1 LEGEHL
7 PTVLEPPVLVDQ
19 SAEGQT
25 VESIPVEQGEK
36 PTPTRKRKRFFASL
50 RFNGLRYL
58 VLVGALLLA
67 WGLVLAAM
75 WEGAGTPE
83 ATFMLVLAGGLLAAA
98 AKTAIDI
105 LNWADSTRQAAHV
118 ERMHAVQRVFQ
129 RARVVR
135 DQAILDWRRV
145 HTVLVDNLSG
155 QPQEIRLFHDH
166 DETDT
171 QAEALLKKAISEEVW
186 IRRDGVEAVQR
197 FKTGIAALDY
207 DALAMEAEFLAAFN
221 ARMESLRRDLAL
233 AAIGIPLD

>member
-1 LEGEHL
+1 M
-7 PTVLEPPVLVDQ
+7 PIVLEPPVVSETTAD
-19 SAEGQT
+19 ERT
-25 VESIPVEQGEK
+25 VESIPVQQGEK
-36 PTPTRKRKRFFASL
+36 PTPRKKQKRFFASL

-58 VLVGALLLA
+58 VLCGALLSA
-67 WGLVLAAM
+67 WGLIRAAM
-75 WEGAGTPE
+75 WEGAATPE
-83 ATFMLVLAGGLLAAA
+83 GTLALVLAGGLLAAA

-105 LNWADSTRQAAHV
+105 LNWAETTRQAAHV

-135 DQAILDWRRV
+135 DQAALDWRRI

-166 DETDT
+166 QETDT
-171 QAEALLKKAISEEVW
+171 QAEALLKKAIAEEVW
-186 IRRDGVEAVQR
+186 IRRDGVDAVSR
-197 FKTGIAALDY
+197 FKMEIAALDY
-207 DALAMEAEFLAAFN
+207 DALATEPDFVAAFN

>member
-1 LEGEHL
+1 MK
-7 PTVLEPPVLVDQ
+7 
-19 SAEGQT
+19 A
-25 VESIPVEQGEK
+25 
-36 PTPTRKRKRFFASL
+36 KRPKRFSASL

-58 VLVGALLLA
+58 VLAGALGSA
-67 WGLVLAAM
+67 FGLVRAAM

-83 ATFMLVLAGGLLAAA
+83 ATFALVLAGGLLAAA

-105 LNWADSTRQAAHV
+105 LNWAEATRQAAHV

-129 RARVVR
+129 RACAVR
-135 DQAILDWRRV
+135 DQALLDWRRI
-145 HTVLVDNLSG
+145 HTVLVDNLTG

-171 QAEALLKKAISEEVW
+171 HAEKLWSKARSEEVW
-186 IRRDGVEAVQR
+186 IRADGVDAVRR
-197 FKTGIAALDY
+197 FKAEIAALDY
-207 DALAMEAEFLAAFN
+207 DGLATEGEFLAAFS